1 MRVLI
6 TTDGSEDSY
15 KAVRSYI
22 HLTHAT
28 QHDINIL
35 YVMPRI
41 AIGRDAGYFQLEQE
55 REAAGALNTVKEIFR
70 EVGEVIKTELKQGDA
85 AQAIVQVAKDGEYD
99 LIVMGRKGRG
109 GFREY
114 LLGSVSRYVVQ
125 NAPCSVF
132 IGR

>member
-6 TTDGSEDSY
+6 TTDGSEHSY
-15 KAVRSYI
+15 EAVRRYI

-28 QHDINIL
+28 RHDINIL

-41 AIGRDAGYFQLEQE
+41 AIGRDAGYFQMEQE

-70 EVGEVIKTELKQGDA
+70 EVGDTAGTELKQGEP
-85 AQAIVQVAKDGEYD
+85 AQTIIQVAQDGGYD
-99 LIVMGRKGRG
+99 LIVMGHRGRG

-114 LLGSVSRYVVQ
+114 VLGRVSRYVVQ
-125 NAPCSVF
+125 NAPCSVL